1 MKNIIICIILLLS
14 YSKNKEKKN
23 IKWVRG
29 IAVRQFKLPKVKKI
43 KSIPTKK
50 RNNKSKLCMM
60 KANNQKVWERKKNYL
75 TSMDQ
80 LVLLIPKQ

>member
-1 MKNIIICIILLLS
+1 MKNIIICIILLS
-14 YSKNKEKKN
+14 YSKNKNKEKKN

-50 RNNKSKLCMM
+50 RNNKSKLYMM
-60 KANNQKVWERKKNYL
+60 RANNQKV
-75 TSMDQ
+75 
-80 LVLLIPKQ
+80 